1 MPVARFSGNS
11 SYEIDYD
18 AALVRQ
24 EGNSSYMYART
35 IVRKLAGTGRWS
47 AGNGGNNGWASWNG
61 GSLWSGGGYSFDFR
75 GRDTIEFWS
84 GNWWIGHNGE
94 GFASYETSSGMNL
107 VDIGYAAAGTGWRD
121 LPRIPKPPTAP
132 RNLRAVNISINNAGV
147 QYDGPADNRGAAVTG
162 YRADWYEINNTTN
175 PLVWRDQNSQGLT
188 SPQGGAV
195 SGSFTPKP
203 GQTYHVYIYARNS
216 AGEGPA
222 AAISLTT
229 LPAGPPGVTVTPSPL
244 GATARVDLTPPGGAS
259 GVASYEIQY
268 RTTGTTTALTVS
280 TTTNSRTVEGLNP
293 GGSYDW
299 RARARFSGADSVWSE
314 WQTVRQP
321 TPSPSVS
328 GYFDGSMPPRGD
340 RSFAWDGAPHASKTR
355 AVTAGVAGWRAT
367 APSGAV
373 TLARV
378 GAGMKSAHA
387 ARALVTTSLT
397 GAGLALG
404 LAPDLASLSRVVA
417 EAPYDGTMYVRP
429 SKSQRLGL
437 FIEWYDAARVSMRI
451 DAGDV
456 MVVAG
461 GATER
466 LGVYAT
472 APTGAEYARLEVR
485 DVTGSGWALWVKDD
499 YLDADGAQVT
509 LQSRYPYFDGST
521 PTDRDYQYA
530 WQGTPNASSSVRSAA
545 PPAPDTR
552 LMDPDC
558 PPVPMAPRPPKIE
571 AACIDETGTWR
582 RYWVSIPE
590 SAVPLWREQLPSIT
604 IVTGSSDARQ
614 VRVRTYE
621 NPDDLIPSAFSA
633 LEWISEQTVSYI
645 PPKTRMVLDSM
656 NERALATVD
665 GDGPLPA
672 NHLLYGRDG
681 GPATWPVLSC
691 GVGYLMSF
699 DVPLDAPVGAIS
711 FEVDLTTRM

>member
-1 MPVARFSGNS
+1 MGTARFSGNS
-11 SYEIDYD
+11 SYEINYD

-24 EGNSSYMYART
+24 EGNRSLVYART
-35 IVRKLAGTGRWS
+35 IVYKLAGTGRWS
-47 AGNGGNNGWASWNG
+47 ANNSGNNGWASWNG
-61 GSLWSGGGYSFDFR
+61 GGLWNGGGFSYDFR
-75 GRDTIEFWS
+75 GRDSILFWE
-84 GNWWIGHNGE
+84 GNWWINHNAD

-107 VDIGYAAAGTGWRD
+107 VDIGYAASGTGWRE

-132 RNLRAVNISINNAGV
+132 RNLRPANISINNAGV
-147 QYDGPADNRGAAVTG
+147 YYDGPADNRGAAVTS
-162 YRADWYEINNTTN
+162 YRADWYEINNSTN
-175 PLVWRDQNSQGLT
+175 PLVWRDLGSVGYT

-195 SGSFTPKP
+195 AGSFTPKP
-203 GQTYHVYIYARNS
+203 GQTYHVYVYARNS

-222 AAISLTT
+222 AVVSLTT
-229 LPAGPPGVTVTPSPL
+229 LPAGPPGVTVSPSPL

-259 GVASYEIQY
+259 GVASYDIEY
-268 RTTGTTTALTVS
+268 RVTGTTSATSVNS
-280 TTTNSRTVEGLNP
+280 PTNSRTIEGLNP

-299 RARARFSGADSVWSE
+299 RARARFSGAQSVWSE

-340 RSFAWDGAPHASKTR
+340 RSFAWEGTPHASKTK

-373 TLARV
+373 KLARV

-387 ARALVTTSLT
+387 ARALVTTALT

-417 EAPYDGTMYVRP
+417 EAAYDGTMYVRP

-437 FIEWYDAARVSMRI
+437 FIEWYDSARVSMKV
-451 DAGDV
+451 DVGDV
-456 MVVAG
+456 VIVAG

-466 LGVYAT
+466 LAVYAT

-485 DVTGSGWALWVKDD
+485 DVSGSGWSLWQKDE
-499 YLDADGAQVT
+499 YLDADGAQLT

-530 WQGTPNASSSVRSAA
+530 WNGTANASSSVRSAA

-558 PPVPMAPRPPKIE
+558 PPVPLAPRPPKID
-571 AACIDETGTWR
+571 ATCIDEVGTWR

-604 IVTGSSDARQ
+604 IITGSSDARQ

-672 NHLLYGRDG
+672 NHLLYGRDN

-699 DVPLDAPVGAIS
+699 DVPLEAPVGAIS